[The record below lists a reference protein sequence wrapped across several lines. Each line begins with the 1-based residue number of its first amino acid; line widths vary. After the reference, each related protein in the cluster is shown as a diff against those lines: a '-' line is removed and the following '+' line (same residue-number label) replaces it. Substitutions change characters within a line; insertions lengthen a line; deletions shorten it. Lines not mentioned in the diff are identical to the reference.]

1 MPRPPIGGMMALVD
15 ESLIQQLEAQRPSFK
30 REWEALLRTEPT
42 LSPLGN
48 PDTLVFMMDET
59 LSDLFK
65 NLRLRAQ
72 KHQAVNPRSLLV
84 PLQRHCECGM
94 NPLLTYFAT
103 GELALHLV
111 AGQVLKRDAELDEI
125 LACYHLLAMKEIDM
139 LCAVCQHRQ
148 SSACSPHPALRR

>member
-1 MPRPPIGGMMALVD
+1 MD

-30 REWEALLRTEPT
+30 REWETLLRTEPT

-59 LSDLFK
+59 LSDLIK
-65 NLRLRAQ
+65 GLRRREQ

-94 NPLLTYFAT
+94 NPLLTYYAT
-103 GELALHLV
+103 GELAVHLV
-111 AGQVLKRDAELDEI
+111 AGNVLKQEVELDET
-125 LACYHLLAMKEIDM
+125 LACYHTLAMRELHM

-148 SSACSPHPALRR
+148 SGSGPSHPPLRR